1 MVLEVPSHGVE
12 QADSSLY
19 GIWSGDGMVLE
30 VPSHGVEQADSS
42 L

>member
-30 VPSHGVEQADSS
+30 VPSHGDGRAD
-42 L
+42 